1 MNIKVHI
8 KNITIDSCKTKM
20 EYLLLCV
27 LWNPH
32 LHRKEVKMLKT
43 TQKDVNIFSTCLVL
57 ELDALWNYFF
67 LEYSWDRQLPQNWND
82 AMYGCG
88 SLWLSM
94 SQCIVLANILN
105 GIFIYLV
112 DAVDKNNNLL
122 TEFCD
127 AFVVENILRWING
140 VQQANL

>member
-1 MNIKVHI
+1 
-8 KNITIDSCKTKM
+8 
-20 EYLLLCV
+20 
-27 LWNPH
+27 
-32 LHRKEVKMLKT
+32 
-43 TQKDVNIFSTCLVL
+43 
-57 ELDALWNYFF
+57 
-67 LEYSWDRQLPQNWND
+67 
-82 AMYGCG
+82 MYGCG

-127 AFVVENILRWING
+127 AFVVEKILR
-140 VQQANL
+140 